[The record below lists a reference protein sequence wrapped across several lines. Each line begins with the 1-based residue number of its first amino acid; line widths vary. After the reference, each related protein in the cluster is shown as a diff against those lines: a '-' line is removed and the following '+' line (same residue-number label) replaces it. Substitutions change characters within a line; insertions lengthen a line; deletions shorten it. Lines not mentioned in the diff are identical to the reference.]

1 MENKDIVAALEQQ
14 RKLATQHIN
23 VSTQWAT
30 AMRQI
35 ILSISPE
42 SILNDPNAPAVIP
55 ETEFVN
61 YGDWSSKPIVMESI
75 PSIPIEPPNSIP
87 LAVSNQQ
94 INDNDAMKST
104 NTEQSTNLATNEDV
118 PKSRFGRIGRI
129 LHI

>member
-1 MENKDIVAALEQQ
+1 MENNDIVAALEQQ

-42 SILNDPNAPAVIP
+42 SILNVPNAPAEIP
-55 ETEFVN
+55 EIEFVN
-61 YGDWSSKPIVMESI
+61 YEDWSSKPIVMECI
-75 PSIPIEPPNSIP
+75 PSLPIEPQNSIP

-94 INDNDAMKST
+94 RNDNNSMTST
-104 NTEQSTNLATNEDV
+104 NVEQSTNEDV